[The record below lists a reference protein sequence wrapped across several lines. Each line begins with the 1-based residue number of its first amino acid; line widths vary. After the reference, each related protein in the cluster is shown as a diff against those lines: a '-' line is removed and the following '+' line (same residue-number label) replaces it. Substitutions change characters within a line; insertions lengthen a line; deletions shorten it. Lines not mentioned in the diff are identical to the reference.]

1 MAAEHRIARRTLTVG
16 MVLAVVALASGCLPG
31 ADLEPKSGASN
42 NPGDGYH
49 AGLLTNVRT
58 GVHPEEDGFDRVV
71 VDFLNFV
78 PSWTVSYVDK
88 PILADGSGE
97 PIPIAG
103 NHVLKVSLTGASQV
117 FFTPASPQGYIDLYP
132 GPNRIAT
139 NHPQVAEVVAT
150 DDFEAVMAVHL
161 GTRAKV
167 PFRVQVL
174 DSPHRLVI
182 DVAHG

>member
-1 MAAEHRIARRTLTVG
+1 MAAQHRIARRTLSVG
-16 MVLAVVALASGCLPG
+16 MVLAVMALASGCLPG
-31 ADLEPKSGASN
+31 ADLEPKSGATT
-42 NPGDGYH
+42 NPGGGYH

-58 GVHPEEDGFDRVV
+58 GVHPEEAGFDRVV
-71 VDFLNFV
+71 LDFLNFV

-103 NHVLKVSLTGASQV
+103 QHVLKVHLTGASQV
-117 FFTPASPQGYIDLYP
+117 FFSSASPQGYIDLYP
-132 GPNRIAT
+132 GPNRLAV
-139 NHPQVAEVVAT
+139 NHPQVVEVVAT
-150 DDFEAVMAVHL
+150 DDFEAVLPVYL
-161 GTRAKV
+161 GTKARA

-182 DVAHG
+182 DVAH